1 MGSQIRGRG
10 FLDLVHRPVRHYSHR
25 LAHDRIDR
33 PVCGNTSARQWRRM
47 GDNSAHCC
55 DRGEFGQFFI
65 EEHPARAVRS
75 SDHAS
80 AAARAAHRRI
90 HRSRVSRQA
99 PHDSGLPLRSG
110 QRMAIYVDH
119 THLGR
124 HVTGLERIT
133 LELFSPGALAPLEI
147 VPITAHGTRQMVTTQ
162 TFGLPMRLAAS
173 SSILLCPG
181 FPPSP
186 LLRPFASRV
195 LPYIHDVFLL
205 SRPADL
211 NRRARLYM
219 AAPFKLALHR
229 YPRFLAN
236 SSDTR
241 RKLAAH
247 CRPDAAIT
255 LYRPPVRNV
264 FDLES
269 KERAE
274 RDTQPLRLLALGT
287 VEPRK
292 NFVAAARI
300 ISALRAHGFPG
311 ATLHIVGR
319 RGWGDDWRTL
329 EACPG
334 GTLHGYQPSG
344 RVRQLLHDAD
354 IFICTSHD
362 EGLGLP
368 LLEAQYGGLPIV
380 APDAAIFH
388 EVLDASGIFVDPAE
402 PAT

>member
-1 MGSQIRGRG
+1 
-10 FLDLVHRPVRHYSHR
+10 
-25 LAHDRIDR
+25 
-33 PVCGNTSARQWRRM
+33 
-47 GDNSAHCC
+47 
-55 DRGEFGQFFI
+55 
-65 EEHPARAVRS
+65 
-75 SDHAS
+75 
-80 AAARAAHRRI
+80 
-90 HRSRVSRQA
+90 
-99 PHDSGLPLRSG
+99 
-110 QRMAIYVDH
+110 MAIYVDH

-133 LELFSPGALAPLEI
+133 LELFSPAALAPLDI
-147 VPITAHGTRQMVTTQ
+147 VPVTARGTRQMVTTQ

-219 AAPFKLALHR
+219 AAPFRLALQS

-241 RKLAAH
+241 QKLAAH

-264 FDLES
+264 FGIES
-269 KERAE
+269 KGPTE
-274 RDTQPLRLLALGT
+274 RDTRPLRLLALGT

-300 ISALRAHGFPG
+300 TAALHAQGFPG
-311 ATLHIVGR
+311 ATLDIVGR
-319 RGWGDDWRTL
+319 QGWGDDWQTL
-329 EACPG
+329 QSVPG
-334 GTLHGYQPSG
+334 VKLHGYQPG
-344 RVRQLLHDAD
+344 ERVRQLFDEAD

-388 EVLDASGIFVDPAE
+388 EVLDASGIFVDPAD
-402 PAT
+402 PAAAATKITAMLSDHQWRSRYVGLAAQNLKRWNAQASVDRDAVIDLIAELAGRQMSARPAYHNGFVEH

>member
-1 MGSQIRGRG
+1 
-10 FLDLVHRPVRHYSHR
+10 
-25 LAHDRIDR
+25 
-33 PVCGNTSARQWRRM
+33 
-47 GDNSAHCC
+47 
-55 DRGEFGQFFI
+55 
-65 EEHPARAVRS
+65 
-75 SDHAS
+75 
-80 AAARAAHRRI
+80 
-90 HRSRVSRQA
+90 
-99 PHDSGLPLRSG
+99 
-110 QRMAIYVDH
+110 MAIYVDH

-133 LELFSPGALAPLEI
+133 LELFSAAALAPLDI
-147 VPITAHGTRQMVTTQ
+147 VPVTAQSTRQMVTKQ
-162 TFGLPMRLAAS
+162 TFELPMRLAAS

-195 LPYIHDVFLL
+195 LPYIHDIFLL

-211 NRRARLYM
+211 NRRAKLYM
-219 AAPFKLALHR
+219 AAPFRLALHR
-229 YPRFLAN
+229 YPRFLVN
-236 SSDTR
+236 SGDTG

-269 KERAE
+269 NGRTE
-274 RDTQPLRLLALGT
+274 RDAQPLRLVALGT

-300 ISALRAHGFPG
+300 TSALRARGFPD
-311 ATLHIVGR
+311 ATLDIVGR
-319 RGWGDDWRTL
+319 RGWGDDWQML
-329 EACPG
+329 EAFPG
-334 GTLHGYQPSG
+334 VTLHGYQPTR
-344 RVRQLLHDAD
+344 RVQQLLQDAD

-368 LLEAQYGGLPIV
+368 LLEAQYGGLPVV
-380 APDAAIFH
+380 APDAAIFR
-388 EVLDASGIFVDPAE
+388 EVLGVSGIFVDPADPVAAAMRIE
-402 PAT
+402 AMLSQRRWRSRYVSVATQNLKRWNALAIADRDAVINLIAGLAGRQVSATPAYRNNDHVGH

>member
-1 MGSQIRGRG
+1 
-10 FLDLVHRPVRHYSHR
+10 
-25 LAHDRIDR
+25 
-33 PVCGNTSARQWRRM
+33 
-47 GDNSAHCC
+47 
-55 DRGEFGQFFI
+55 
-65 EEHPARAVRS
+65 
-75 SDHAS
+75 
-80 AAARAAHRRI
+80 
-90 HRSRVSRQA
+90 
-99 PHDSGLPLRSG
+99 
-110 QRMAIYVDH
+110 MAIYVDY

-133 LELFSPGALAPLEI
+133 LELFSPAALAPLDIE
-147 VPITAHGTRQMVTTQ
+147 PITARGTRQMVTTQ

-195 LPYIHDVFLL
+195 LPYIHDIFLL

-219 AAPFKLALHR
+219 VAPFKLALQR

-247 CRPDAAIT
+247 CRSDASIT

-269 KERAE
+269 KERTE

-300 ISALRAHGFPG
+300 ISALRAHGLPG
-311 ATLHIVGR
+311 ATLDIVGR

-334 GTLHGYQPSG
+334 VTLHGYQPSG

-388 EVLDASGIFVDPAE
+388 EVLDASGIFVDPAD
-402 PAT
+402 PAAAAVKIAATLSHRQWRSRYVALAAQNLKRWNALATADRDTVIGLIAELAGRQVSTRSAYRDSFVEH

>member
-1 MGSQIRGRG
+1 
-10 FLDLVHRPVRHYSHR
+10 
-25 LAHDRIDR
+25 
-33 PVCGNTSARQWRRM
+33 
-47 GDNSAHCC
+47 
-55 DRGEFGQFFI
+55 
-65 EEHPARAVRS
+65 
-75 SDHAS
+75 
-80 AAARAAHRRI
+80 
-90 HRSRVSRQA
+90 
-99 PHDSGLPLRSG
+99 
-110 QRMAIYVDH
+110 MAIYVDH

-133 LELFSPGALAPLEI
+133 LELFSPAALAPLDI
-147 VPITAHGTRQMVTTQ
+147 VPVTALGTRQMVAKQ
-162 TFGLPMRLAAS
+162 TIELPMRLAAS
-173 SSILLCPG
+173 ASSILLCPG

-186 LLRPFASRV
+186 LLRPFAPRV
-195 LPYIHDVFLL
+195 LPYIHDIFLL

-255 LYRPPVRNV
+255 LYRPPVRNI

-269 KERAE
+269 NTRAT
-274 RDTQPLRLLALGT
+274 RDPPSLRLLALGT

-300 ISALRAHGFPG
+300 ISALRERGFPD
-311 ATLHIVGR
+311 ATLDIVGR

-329 EACPG
+329 ETFPG
-334 GTLHGYQPSG
+334 VTLHGYQPSG
-344 RVRQLLHDAD
+344 RVKQLLHDAD

-388 EVLDASGIFVDPAE
+388 EVLGVSGIFVDPAD
-402 PAT
+402 PVAAATRIEAMLSERQWRSRYVAVSAENLTRWNTLATSDRDAVISLIARLARRRVSTTSACQSDNHA

>member
-1 MGSQIRGRG
+1 
-10 FLDLVHRPVRHYSHR
+10 
-25 LAHDRIDR
+25 
-33 PVCGNTSARQWRRM
+33 
-47 GDNSAHCC
+47 
-55 DRGEFGQFFI
+55 
-65 EEHPARAVRS
+65 
-75 SDHAS
+75 
-80 AAARAAHRRI
+80 
-90 HRSRVSRQA
+90 
-99 PHDSGLPLRSG
+99 
-110 QRMAIYVDH
+110 MAIYVDH

-133 LELFSPGALAPLEI
+133 LELFSRAALAPLDV
-147 VPITAHGTRQMVTTQ
+147 VPITAQGTRQMVAKQ
-162 TFGLPMRLAAS
+162 TFELPMRLAAS
-173 SSILLCPG
+173 ASILLCPG

-229 YPRFLAN
+229 YPRFLVN
-236 SSDTR
+236 SSDTGQ
-241 RKLAAH
+241 KLAAH
-247 CRPDAAIT
+247 CRRDATIT

-269 KERAE
+269 NGRAD
-274 RDTQPLRLLALGT
+274 RDPQSLRLVALGT

-300 ISALRAHGFPG
+300 VAALRARGFPG
-311 ATLHIVGR
+311 ATLDIVGR
-319 RGWGDDWRTL
+319 KGWGEDWGML
-329 EACPG
+329 EAFPG
-334 GTLHGYQPSG
+334 VTLHGYQPRG
-344 RVRQLLHDAD
+344 RVQQLLGDAD
-354 IFICTSHD
+354 VFICTSHD

-368 LLEAQYGGLPIV
+368 LLEAQYGGLPVV

-388 EVLDASGIFVDPAE
+388 EVLGASGIFVDPSDPVAAADRIE
-402 PAT
+402 TVLSGSQWRARYVALASQNLLRWNALAAADRDAVISLIAGLAGRSINNAGSARLRS